1 VTAGEPG
8 RETGGA
14 RRYGLTAGMLT
25 GALAAAGLLTYG
37 FFALAS
43 HSLSAED
50 YGVIVV
56 LWSVVFI
63 VVSTLFRPVEQL
75 LSRTIAELDAHQRSI
90 ARPVRVAASI
100 QLALAAVIVAVAFAF
115 REEITDRLLD
125 GRDFLFGVMVT
136 AVIAFAAEFFVRG
149 FLAGSRRFNV
159 FAALLLID
167 GCGRLAFSLAVAI
180 GIAEGVDA
188 VALGVVA
195 GPTLSLLVV
204 PWAVLGR
211 TRGTRPPPV
220 EPATGDRSSAAAD
233 MPQFTLARGGGFAAA
248 VLVMMLSEQIF
259 LNGGP
264 LFVRGEAGAAAAG
277 FIFNVLMV
285 ARAPVVLFQAVAAS
299 LLPHLTRLRSTGGET
314 SEETFR
320 LSIRLT
326 IGVVAAVAALTVAVI
341 LIGGPRLMQIA
352 FGDEFTYDRTGLV
365 IVAVGMGFYLSAGT
379 LNQAA
384 LAQGQARRA
393 AICWATCAVGFIVW
407 NLVQPL
413 DVYRTVEVGFL
424 GVAVTLCA
432 LLYLLY
438 RSPRPRA
445 DDELEP
451 GSARELEAQLA
462 AADEA
467 G

>member
-1 VTAGEPG
+1 MNAGESG
-8 RETGGA
+8 QVAGA

-43 HSLSAED
+43 HSLPAEE

-63 VVSTLFRPVEQL
+63 LVSTLFRPVEQL
-75 LSRTIAELDAHQRSI
+75 LSRTIAELDAHDQGIGR
-90 ARPVRVAASI
+90 AVRVAGSI
-100 QLALAAVIVAVAFAF
+100 QFALAVVLVVLAFAF
-115 REEITDRLLD
+115 RGQITDKLLD
-125 GRDFLFGVMVT
+125 ERDFLFGVMVT
-136 AVIAFAAEFFVRG
+136 AVVAFAFEFFLRG

-180 GIAEGVDA
+180 GIAEGVNV
-188 VALGVVA
+188 VALGIVA

-204 PWAVLGR
+204 PWAIRGR
-211 TRGTRPPPV
+211 IAASQQQPV
-220 EPATGDRSSAAAD
+220 APGVAPAAAGD
-233 MPQFTLARGGGFAAA
+233 VPQFTLARGGGFAAA
-248 VLVMMLSEQIF
+248 VLVMMLSEQVF

-264 LFVRGEAGAAAAG
+264 LFVRAEAGAAGAG

-299 LLPHLTRLRSTGGET
+299 LLPHLTRLRSTGDET
-314 SEETFR
+314 SDQTFR

-326 IGVVAAVAALTVAVI
+326 ISVVTAVAALVVIVI
-341 LIGGPRLMQIA
+341 LIGGPKLMQIA
-352 FGDEFTYDRTGLV
+352 FGEEFFYDRAGLV

-393 AICWATCAVGFIVW
+393 AACWATCAVGFIVW
-407 NLVQPL
+407 NLAQPL

-424 GVAVTLCA
+424 GIAVTLCA
-432 LLYLLY
+432 LLYIVY

-445 DDELEP
+445 GDELEP

-467 G
+467 GAG